1 MRNLEIA
8 YILAV
13 FEASQ
18 LLWLRHIA
26 FLHFQMCFPLLSS
39 PLLFSPFFFFFEY
52 ALISHNRLMNA
63 AYNIIIHRNESATL
77 CHKGALDVLKYL
89 TSDGK
94 SPSNQIGIAVYVTL
108 LSDLQYL
115 IRSQS
120 PLIFF
125 LLLRI

>member
-1 MRNLEIA
+1 
-8 YILAV
+8 
-13 FEASQ
+13 
-18 LLWLRHIA
+18 
-26 FLHFQMCFPLLSS
+26 
-39 PLLFSPFFFFFEY
+39 
-52 ALISHNRLMNA
+52 MNA